1 VKTRALAVGVG
12 GPLIAAAVGGLAAR
26 DADTVYSQ
34 LDKPSWAPPPGAF
47 GPVWSALYV
56 MIGVA
61 GWRVAQRRSGNLPL
75 ALHLAQLGLNAAWTP
90 LFFGR
95 RRKRAALGVV
105 AALDAVVAAEVA
117 VLARRDPLAAGLLGP
132 YLAWSL
138 FATAL
143 NAVVEDPQAA
153 R

>member
-1 VKTRALAVGVG
+1 MQTRALAVGAG
-12 GPLIAAAVGGLAAR
+12 GPLLAAAVGGLAAR
-26 DADTVYSQ
+26 DAETIYAR
-34 LDKPSWAPPPGAF
+34 LEKPSWAPPAGVF
-47 GPVWSALYV
+47 GPVWSALYA

-61 GWRVAQRRSGNLPL
+61 GWRVVQRRSGTLPL
-75 ALHLAQLGLNAAWTP
+75 ALHLTQLGLNAAWTP

-117 VLARRDPLAAGLLGP
+117 LLARRDPLAAGLLGP

-143 NAVVEDPQAA
+143 NAAVQDPQAA